1 MNINEGNINFR
12 HIIILTTTPTL
23 EDARKICRELVEA
36 MLVACATTVSGVES
50 TFRWKNQVNQEK
62 AFLELLPKIN
72 SGTVRLLDN
81 REQTRQLLALERRRG
96 RSGKDSLS
104 HPTAGHDDRGVALAM
119 SVLAAKKRRASFIG
133 FAPNWSFTPEETFER
148 WKQAHRF

>member
-62 AFLELLPKIN
+62 EHLVLMK
-72 SGTVRLLDN
+72 
-81 REQTRQLLALERRRG
+81 TRSDLFNAVMQRIKDIHPYEAPEIIARPIIQGCEPYLKWIDENT
-96 RSGKDSLS
+96 RSVGLTS
-104 HPTAGHDDRGVALAM
+104 
-119 SVLAAKKRRASFIG
+119 
-133 FAPNWSFTPEETFER
+133 
-148 WKQAHRF
+148 